1 MKILNIILCIMFL
14 LFLGVQYND
23 PDPYLW
29 MPIYGFVAY
38 VCGLAATGKYNK
50 MFILIGLGIL
60 CIYTLTYIPDFIDW
74 IKMGMPSIV
83 ETMKAEKSYVE
94 LTREFGGLI
103 ICDIVLLWQ
112 YFQAKKRIK

>member
-1 MKILNIILCIMFL
+1 MKILNIILCIIFL

-29 MPIYGFVAY
+29 MPIYGFVAWI
-38 VCGLAATGKYNK
+38 CALASVKKYNSSL
-50 MFILIGLGIL
+50 ILIGLGIL
-60 CIYTLTYIPDFIDW
+60 SIYTLFYIPDFIEW

-83 ETMKAEKSYVE
+83 DTMKAEKSYIE

-112 YFQAKKRIK
+112 FLQSKKKN